1 MAGAPSAAHSQSNL
15 LIGYNPMFTI
25 VFYNFA
31 VRAPVCSQVLALT
44 LLPLCSAHYMPL
56 ASAQT
61 YPAKAVRFIVPYP
74 PGGATDIIARSVG
87 AKLTA
92 ALGQQFVVDN
102 RAGGGQKIG
111 TALAAKSPAD
121 GYTILLVSVTHSINP
136 ALDNK
141 LPYDSTK
148 DFTPVTLIASSPN
161 AVVLHP
167 SVPASSIMALI
178 AMAKAQ
184 PGKLNLATS
193 GNGSGGHLA
202 GALFQS
208 MAGVRM
214 TTIPY
219 KGGGPAYVDLMAG
232 QVALM
237 FTSPNPTL
245 AYAKAGKLRAIAIT
259 SAKRSPAA
267 PELPTV
273 AEAGNLPGYEASLWY
288 GVMVPA
294 GTPREIVNL
303 LHGEITKAARSRD
316 VAEPLTAFAIEMI
329 ASTPGQFE
337 AYLSSETEKW
347 ARVIREANIRAE

>member
-1 MAGAPSAAHSQSNL
+1 MPFQRIAATL
-15 LIGYNPMFTI
+15 
-25 VFYNFA
+25 
-31 VRAPVCSQVLALT
+31 LAL
-44 LLPLCSAHYMPL
+44 CSILQMPF
-56 ASAQT
+56 ANAQS
-61 YPAKAVRFIVPYP
+61 YPVKAVRFIVPYP
-74 PGGATDIIARSVG
+74 PGGATDIIARSIA
-87 AKLTA
+87 AKLTT
-92 ALGQQFVVDN
+92 ALGQQFVIDN

-121 GYTILLVSVTHSINP
+121 GYTLLLVSVTHAINP

-148 DFTPVTLIASSPN
+148 DFTPITLIASSPN

-167 SVPASSIMALI
+167 SLPATSIKGLI
-178 AMAKAQ
+178 ALAKAQ

-202 GALFQS
+202 GALFQA

-245 AYAKAGKLRAIAIT
+245 AYAKAGKLRAIAMT
-259 SAKRSPAA
+259 SAKRSPTA

-288 GVMVPA
+288 GVMVAA
-294 GTPREIVNL
+294 GTPREIVNV

-329 ASTPGQFE
+329 ASTPDQFA
-337 AYLSSETEKW
+337 AYLHSETEKW
-347 ARVIREANIRAE
+347 GRVIRDGNIRAD

>member
-1 MAGAPSAAHSQSNL
+1 MPFQRIAATL
-15 LIGYNPMFTI
+15 
-25 VFYNFA
+25 
-31 VRAPVCSQVLALT
+31 LAL
-44 LLPLCSAHYMPL
+44 CSILQMPF
-56 ASAQT
+56 ANAQS
-61 YPAKAVRFIVPYP
+61 YPVKAVRFIVPYP
-74 PGGATDIIARSVG
+74 PGGATDIIARSIA
-87 AKLTA
+87 AKLTT
-92 ALGQQFVVDN
+92 ALGQQFVIDN

-121 GYTILLVSVTHSINP
+121 GYTLLLVSVTHAINP

-148 DFTPVTLIASSPN
+148 DFTPITLIASSPN

-167 SVPASSIMALI
+167 SVPATSIKGLI
-178 AMAKAQ
+178 ALAKAQ

-202 GALFQS
+202 GALFQA

-245 AYAKAGKLRAIAIT
+245 AYARAGKLRAIAMT

-288 GVMVPA
+288 GVMVA
-294 GTPREIVNL
+294 ASTPREIVNL
-303 LHGEITKAARSRD
+303 LHSEITKAARSRD

-329 ASTPGQFE
+329 ASTPDQFA
-337 AYLSSETEKW
+337 AYLHSETEKW
-347 ARVIREANIRAE
+347 GRVIREGNIRAD

>member
-1 MAGAPSAAHSQSNL
+1 MHRRVVIALVAFVAMLGTFQNVAAQ
-15 LIGYNPMFTI
+15 
-25 VFYNFA
+25 A
-31 VRAPVCSQVLALT
+31 
-44 LLPLCSAHYMPL
+44 
-56 ASAQT
+56 
-61 YPAKAVRFIVPYP
+61 YPTKAVRFIVPYP

-87 AKLTA
+87 AKLSA
-92 ALGQQFVVDN
+92 ALGQQFVIDN

-141 LPYDSTK
+141 LPYDSVK

-167 SVPASSIMALI
+167 SLPARSIKELI
-178 AMAKAQ
+178 ALAKAH

-202 GALFQS
+202 GAFFQS
-208 MAGVRM
+208 LTGTHM

-219 KGGGPAYVDLMAG
+219 KGGGPAYIDLLSG
-232 QVALM
+232 QMQVM

-245 AYAKAGKLRAIAIT
+245 AYAKAGKLRVIAIT

-273 AEAGNLPGYEASLWY
+273 AEAGGLPGYEASLWY
-288 GVMVPA
+288 GIMLPA
-294 GTPREIVNL
+294 GTPREIVQL
-303 LHGEITKAARSRD
+303 LHSEITKAAKTREVS
-316 VAEPLTAFAIEMI
+316 EPLTAYAIDII
-329 ASTPGQFE
+329 ASTPDEFA
-337 AYLSSETEKW
+337 AYLKNETDKW
-347 ARVIREANIRAE
+347 AKVIREAGIRAD

>member
-1 MAGAPSAAHSQSNL
+1 MPFQRIAATL
-15 LIGYNPMFTI
+15 
-25 VFYNFA
+25 
-31 VRAPVCSQVLALT
+31 LAL
-44 LLPLCSAHYMPL
+44 CSILQMPF
-56 ASAQT
+56 ANAQS
-61 YPAKAVRFIVPYP
+61 YPVKAVRFIVPYP
-74 PGGATDIIARSVG
+74 PGGATDIIARSIA
-87 AKLTA
+87 AKLTT
-92 ALGQQFVVDN
+92 ALGQQFVIDN

-121 GYTILLVSVTHSINP
+121 GYTLLLVSVTHAINP

-148 DFTPVTLIASSPN
+148 DFTPITLIASSPN

-167 SVPASSIMALI
+167 SLPATSIKGLI
-178 AMAKAQ
+178 ALAKAQ

-202 GALFQS
+202 GALFQA

-245 AYAKAGKLRAIAIT
+245 AYAKAGKLRAIAMT
-259 SAKRSPAA
+259 SAKRSPTA

-288 GVMVPA
+288 GVMVAA
-294 GTPREIVNL
+294 GTPREIVNV

-329 ASTPGQFE
+329 ASTPDQFA
-337 AYLSSETEKW
+337 AYLHSETEKW
-347 ARVIREANIRAE
+347 GRVIREGNIRAD